1 MPVSHWSAVMGPM
14 IATSGMKKIAGNGA
28 NGTYQRPS
36 IGMTSFGPI
45 APTGRLAGSYQ
56 VRPWRKASAR

>member
-1 MPVSHWSAVMGPM
+1 MT
-14 IATSGMKKIAGNGA
+14 ATSGMKKIAGKGA

-36 IGMTSFGPI
+36 IGMTSLGPI
-45 APTGRLAGSYQ
+45 APAGRLAGSYQ